1 MNQKP
6 EDPEEI
12 FSSQLDEISQIEYKS
27 DIEDFYSDMT
37 DLINAVEK
45 KEKEEKLTIHDFQPN
60 LNSNKI
66 TKPENESFSLV
77 DEQFITTTNES
88 KKKKI
93 KKKLL
98 QLS

>member
-1 MNQKP
+1 MNQKS

-45 KEKEEKLTIHDFQPN
+45 K
-60 LNSNKI
+60 
-66 TKPENESFSLV
+66 
-77 DEQFITTTNES
+77 
-88 KKKKI
+88 KKKKN
-93 KKKLL
+93 L
-98 QLS
+98 QSMISNQI